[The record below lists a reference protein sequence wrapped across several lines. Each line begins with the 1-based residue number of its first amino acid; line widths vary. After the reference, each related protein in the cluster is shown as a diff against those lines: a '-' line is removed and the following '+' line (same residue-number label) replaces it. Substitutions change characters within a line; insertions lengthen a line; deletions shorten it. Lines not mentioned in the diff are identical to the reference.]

1 MYVRVAQWIARRT
14 SMKSDRNPE
23 VVGSNPTVDA
33 FCCSFAWRSF
43 IISQTQAEKRGS
55 ETVSGRLVQVAAY
68 FL

>member
-1 MYVRVAQWIARRT
+1 
-14 SMKSDRNPE
+14 MKSDRNPE